1 MLQESINTHPN
12 IYDIHHLVDSQQF
25 VQTNLVLNQETK
37 IQNKYPTRHDRIQ
50 SSVTVAKV
58 WQSILALPV
67 SISAPPDSLF
77 DGSYT

>member
-1 MLQESINTHPN
+1 MLQESINKHPN

-37 IQNKYPTRHDRIQ
+37 IQNKHPTRHDRIQ